1 MTEARKLCIEKRQQ
15 LYDLDDKREKLQ
27 QDLYNAEANLQ
38 ELHATQVKLMTSQLE
53 GKKRQKLDYDLQ
65 LQKKKAAIEEAQ
77 RQYEELKLQLGSEM
91 TTVQAE
97 IDNLTVLATLS
108 KSIPSPEQ
116 QRAANSPTMVEAL
129 AATDLPSMSS
139 GNSDDSIGEH
149 LNKANKIV
157 FHDKV

>member
-1 MTEARKLCIEKRQQ
+1 MSGDSSSKHIYTATIPKNQVAPDIAKLSKEMTEARKLCIEKRQQ
-15 LYDLDDKREKLQ
+15 LDDLDEKREKLQ

-77 RQYEELKLQLGSEM
+77 RQYEELKLQLASEM

-97 IDNLTVLATLS
+97 IDNLKTLNQS
-108 KSIPSPEQ
+108 LPRP
-116 QRAANSPTMVEAL
+116 AL
-129 AATDLPSMSS
+129 RVPPKL
-139 GNSDDSIGEH
+139 
-149 LNKANKIV
+149 
-157 FHDKV
+157 